1 MSGLSHGA
9 KVWIALWTVYVIWGS
24 TYLAI
29 AIAVE
34 DLPPLLAVSTRFL
47 LAGGVLAG
55 WLAWR
60 RRAALRISGRALAAA
75 AVIGV
80 LLPGANAVLFFA
92 ERTCP
97 PGSRR

>member
-1 MSGLSHGA
+1 M
-9 KVWIALWTVYVIWGS
+9 IWGS

-47 LAGGVLAG
+47 LAGGVPRAG
-55 WLAWR
+55 WPGDGGR
-60 RRAALRISGRALAAA
+60 RCGSRRVRLAAA